1 MSPISDEELEE
12 QVRALRRENDERER
26 REASGQSLEVSDRP
40 NHRLDEAIDYVLDN
54 MAKFPRPQLD
64 NALRKAGHSADAIED
79 IWLGIEEA
87 SAAEV
92 FENGP
97 AVVVRAYPGRTQ
109 LEAGELFQREAA
121 QAAGFGYSPISQ
133 SWGEG
138 RPGIGRVVMIGF
150 YSMVFKPKGY
160 LTVTY
165 GRAPIA
171 AHPAADPSTTATK
184 TCPMCAEE
192 VKAAARICRF
202 CRYEFEGA

>member
-1 MSPISDEELEE
+1 M
-12 QVRALRRENDERER
+12 
-26 REASGQSLEVSDRP
+26 
-40 NHRLDEAIDYVLDN
+40 
-54 MAKFPRPQLD
+54 
-64 NALRKAGHSADAIED
+64 
-79 IWLGIEEA
+79 
-87 SAAEV
+87 
-92 FENGP
+92 
-97 AVVVRAYPGRTQ
+97 VVRAYPGRTQ

-165 GRAPIA
+165 GRAAMA
-171 AHPAADPSTTATK
+171 AQPAADPSAAARK

-192 VKAAARICRF
+192 VKAAARICRY
-202 CRYEFEGA
+202 CRHDFEGA